1 MSRSVEYI
9 SSRFAKLMHNN
20 DDAVK
25 YMYEKQNAL
34 MTHYFAL
41 VARRGRGCPNARTC
55 LRLAFANEM
64 RENKDVFQRSLR
76 SWGYCS

>member
-9 SSRFAKLMHNN
+9 SSTFAKLMHNN

-41 VARRGRGCPNARTC
+41 GEREYLANLVLVTQMKKLEQSC
-55 LRLAFANEM
+55 LMQGQL
-64 RENKDVFQRSLR
+64 
-76 SWGYCS
+76 GH